1 MKKLDPE
8 YMMQLVNTKED
19 ETFKKFY
26 KDETEKA
33 SSIIK
38 FLNKKI
44 KEDPTMNIINKLEKL
59 YILRKTYF
67 TNKFNNKQEMNKN
80 INIKLIDDTI
90 NISLNKLRDQ
100 ESSGVFTYQN
110 GFLRLLTLL
119 TQLLTKNNFKKNL
132 G

>member
-1 MKKLDPE
+1 MKHL
-8 YMMQLVNTKED
+8 
-19 ETFKKFY
+19 KKFY